1 MKKQTQKTKQTQ
13 APATAATTN
22 PNGLT
27 REAWLNMALDQLRP
41 LFATKAQATIP
52 ADARVSVGFPG
63 GGSARKR
70 IGECWPRA
78 RSTDKVNEIFI
89 SPVLHDP
96 MRMLDVLAHEAIH
109 AIDDCVNGHK
119 KAFKSIAKAVGL
131 EGKMTAT
138 VAGDALKAELQT
150 IIDTLPPLT
159 HGALDLAGRKKQPT
173 RLLKLECDTCGML
186 IRTTS
191 KWIETTGNPTCACGG
206 EFHG

>member
-1 MKKQTQKTKQTQ
+1 M
-13 APATAATTN
+13 
-22 PNGLT
+22 T
-27 REAWLNMALDQLRP
+27 REEWLNLALNELRP
-41 LFATKAQATIP
+41 LFKTKAAVEVP

-89 SPVLHDP
+89 SPVLSNP
-96 MRMLDVLAHEAIH
+96 MRMLDVLVHEAIH
-109 AIDDCVNGHK
+109 AIDDCVSGHK
-119 KAFKSIAKAVGL
+119 KAFKSIAVAVGL

-138 VAGDALKAELQT
+138 KAGAELTAELQT
-150 IIDTLPPLT
+150 IIDRLPPLT

-173 RLLKLECDTCGML
+173 RLLKLECDSCGMI

-191 KWIETTGNPTCACGG
+191 KWIEQTGNPQCACGG
-206 EFHG
+206 DFN